1 MGQNPRVIRGVP
13 ALPIQLA
20 RGLRGRTRISSYV
33 EQGAAEQPVDSGAAW
48 MVMERKA

>member
-13 ALPIQLA
+13 ALPIQLV

-33 EQGAAEQPVDSGAAW
+33 EQGAAEQPVGPWTDGQDQ
-48 MVMERKA
+48 ELKA

>member
-33 EQGAAEQPVDSGAAW
+33 EQGRAEPPADTDAGGAA
-48 MVMERKA
+48 MELKT